1 MLGLRLSSILQATD
15 QASGDED
22 EEEVDESAFIR
33 SFSSALE
40 RPVLDT
46 VGKAEKAIE
55 EELRLIREVM
65 EKTKYLESKVA
76 YQVKK
81 LVALASSAEN
91 SAKNQGESSSAGSK
105 TAAARDERD
114 DDDDEEEQ
122 DQLSYKPNVGA
133 ILSSKSG
140 RKSRDVEDDED
151 EARMKRREKN
161 TRRSVT
167 PSDEEEG
174 GEDGK
179 DGIYRP
185 PRLGAIPYNEGR
197 KGEFPNLLAYCV
209 SRTLT

>member
-1 MLGLRLSSILQATD
+1 MLGLRLSSILEAAD
-15 QASGDED
+15 EASEDDDDD
-22 EEEVDESAFIR
+22 EEQLDGSAFHR
-33 SFSSALE
+33 SFSSPLD
-40 RPVLDT
+40 RPALDT

-91 SAKNQGESSSAGSK
+91 SAKNQGESSTAGSK
-105 TAAARDERD
+105 TAGTRDGQD

-140 RKSRDVEDDED
+140 RKSRDVEEDED

-197 KGEFPNLLAYCV
+197 KGEYSILLVDGA
-209 SRTLT
+209 

>member
-1 MLGLRLSSILQATD
+1 MLGLRLSSILEAAAE
-15 QASGDED
+15 ASDDDD
-22 EEEVDESAFIR
+22 EEALDESAFIR
-33 SFSSALE
+33 SFSPNLD
-40 RPVLDT
+40 RPALDT

-65 EKTKYLESKVA
+65 EKTKYLESKVS

-91 SAKNQGESSSAGSK
+91 SAKNQGESSTAGSK
-105 TAAARDERD
+105 TGVAQAEQD
-114 DDDDEEEQ
+114 DDEEEEQ

-140 RKSRDVEDDED
+140 RKSRDAEEDED

-174 GEDGK
+174 GEDGR

-197 KGEFPNLLAYCV
+197 KGEF
-209 SRTLT
+209 SRPPIDRA